1 MIQNVYIYL
10 YNHVIFIVIEME
22 KRRIEVGKEIVDLQE
37 EIKKYLCVAL
47 SLKINV

>member
-10 YNHVIFIVIEME
+10 YMHIIFIVIEME

-37 EIKKYLCVAL
+37 EIKKYIFLCF
-47 SLKINV
+47 S